1 MALIKPRIFIVQDD
15 NDANTVLSG
24 ILWLKGVE
32 SFKVTRTEE
41 CIKKIKEV
49 EGKVEVVILGGN
61 IAADRSLMFIVNIKK
76 INPNIK
82 VLVIADEDSDKTR
95 ILGYGADEF
104 SLKPISP
111 ENVADKLFMLISRD
125 TVTQKRY

>member
-15 NDANTVLSG
+15 DDANTVLSG
-24 ILWLKGVE
+24 ILWLKGAE
-32 SFKVTRTEE
+32 AFKVTRTEE
-41 CIKKIKEV
+41 CIKKITQVK
-49 EGKVEVVILGGN
+49 GKVEVVILGGN
-61 IAADRSLMFIVNIKK
+61 IAADRNLMFIVNIKK
-76 INPNIK
+76 INPHIK

-125 TVTQKRY
+125 TVMQKRY

>member
-15 NDANTVLSG
+15 DDANTVLSG
-24 ILWLKGVE
+24 ILWLKGAE
-32 SFKVTRTEE
+32 PFKVTRTEE

-49 EGKVEVVILGGN
+49 EGKVEVVIIGGN
-61 IAADRSLMFIVNIKK
+61 IAADRNLMFIVNIKK
-76 INPNIK
+76 INPQIK

-111 ENVADKLFMLISRD
+111 ENVADKLLMLISRD
-125 TVTQKRY
+125 TVMQKRY

>member
-24 ILWLKGVE
+24 ILWLKGADA
-32 SFKVTRTEE
+32 FKFTRTEE

-61 IAADRSLMFIVNIKK
+61 IAADRNLMFIVNIKK
-76 INPNIK
+76 INPYIK

-125 TVTQKRY
+125 TVMQKRY

>member
-41 CIKKIKEV
+41 CIKKINEV

-61 IAADRSLMFIVNIKK
+61 IAADRNLMFIVNIKK

-82 VLVIADEDSDKTR
+82 VLVIADEDSDKMR

-125 TVTQKRY
+125 TIMQKRY

>member
-15 NDANTVLSG
+15 DDANTVLSG
-24 ILWLKGVE
+24 ILWLKGAE
-32 SFKVTRTEE
+32 AFKVTRTEE
-41 CIKKIKEV
+41 CLKKIKEV
-49 EGKVEVVILGGN
+49 EGKVEVVVLGGN
-61 IAADRSLMFIVNIKK
+61 IAADRNLMFIVNIKK

-125 TVTQKRY
+125 TVMQKRY

>member
-1 MALIKPRIFIVQDD
+1 MTLIKPRIFIVQDD
-15 NDANTVLSG
+15 DDANTVLSG
-24 ILWLKGVE
+24 ILWLKGAE
-32 SFKVTRTEE
+32 AFKVTRTEE
-41 CIKKIKEV
+41 CLKKIKEV
-49 EGKVEVVILGGN
+49 EGKVEVVVLGGN
-61 IAADRSLMFIVNIKK
+61 IAADRNLMFIVNIKK

-125 TVTQKRY
+125 TVMQKRY

>member
-15 NDANTVLSG
+15 NNANTVLSG
-24 ILWLKGVE
+24 ILSLKGAE
-32 SFKVTRTEE
+32 AFKFTRTEE

-61 IAADRSLMFIVNIKK
+61 IAADRNLMFIVNIKK
-76 INPNIK
+76 INPYIK
-82 VLVIADEDSDKTR
+82 VLVISDEDSDKTR

-125 TVTQKRY
+125 TVMQKRY

>member
-15 NDANTVLSG
+15 DDANTVLSG
-24 ILWLKGVE
+24 ILWLKGAE
-32 SFKVTRTEE
+32 AFKVTRTEE

-61 IAADRSLMFIVNIKK
+61 IAADRNLMFIVNIKK
-76 INPNIK
+76 INPHIK

-95 ILGYGADEF
+95 ILGY
-104 SLKPISP
+104 
-111 ENVADKLFMLISRD
+111 RC
-125 TVTQKRY
+125 R

>member
-24 ILWLKGVE
+24 ILWLKGAE
-32 SFKVTRTEE
+32 PFKFTRTEE
-41 CIKKIKEV
+41 CIKKINEV

-61 IAADRSLMFIVNIKK
+61 IAADRNLMFIVNIKK
-76 INPNIK
+76 INPHIK

-125 TVTQKRY
+125 TVMQKRY

>member
-15 NDANTVLSG
+15 DDANTVLSG
-24 ILWLKGVE
+24 ILWLKGAE
-32 SFKVTRTEE
+32 AFKVTRTEE

-61 IAADRSLMFIVNIKK
+61 IAADRNLMFIVNIKK
-76 INPNIK
+76 INPHIK

-111 ENVADKLFMLISRD
+111 ENVADKLFMLISKD
-125 TVTQKRY
+125 TVMQKRY

>member
-15 NDANTVLSG
+15 DDANTVLSG
-24 ILWLKGVE
+24 ILWLKGAE
-32 SFKVTRTEE
+32 TFKVTRTEE

-61 IAADRSLMFIVNIKK
+61 IAADRNLMFIVNIKK
-76 INPNIK
+76 INPHIK

-125 TVTQKRY
+125 TVMQKRY

>member
-15 NDANTVLSG
+15 NNANTVLSG
-24 ILWLKGVE
+24 ILWLKGAE
-32 SFKVTRTEE
+32 AFKVTRTEE

-61 IAADRSLMFIVNIKK
+61 IAADRNLMFIVNIKK
-76 INPNIK
+76 INPYIK
-82 VLVIADEDSDKTR
+82 VLVISDEDSDKTR

-125 TVTQKRY
+125 TVMQKRY

>member
-15 NDANTVLSG
+15 DDANTVLSG
-24 ILWLKGVE
+24 ILWLKGAE
-32 SFKVTRTEE
+32 AFKVTRTEE

-61 IAADRSLMFIVNIKK
+61 IAADRNLMFIVNIKK
-76 INPNIK
+76 INPQIK

-111 ENVADKLFMLISRD
+111 ENVADKLLMLISRD
-125 TVTQKRY
+125 TVMQKRY

>member
-1 MALIKPRIFIVQDD
+1 MTLIKPRIFIVQDD
-15 NDANTVLSG
+15 DDANTVLSG
-24 ILWLKGVE
+24 ILWLKGAE
-32 SFKVTRTEE
+32 AFKVTRTEE
-41 CIKKIKEV
+41 CLKKIKEV
-49 EGKVEVVILGGN
+49 EGKVEVVVLGGN
-61 IAADRSLMFIVNIKK
+61 IAADRNLMFIVNIKK

-111 ENVADKLFMLISRD
+111 ENVADKLFMLISTD
-125 TVTQKRY
+125 TVMQKRY

>member
-15 NDANTVLSG
+15 YDANTVLSG
-24 ILWLKGVE
+24 ILWLKGAE
-32 SFKVTRTEE
+32 PFKVTRTEE

-49 EGKVEVVILGGN
+49 EGKVEVVIIGGN
-61 IAADRSLMFIVNIKK
+61 IAADRNLMFIVNIKK
-76 INPNIK
+76 INPQIK

-125 TVTQKRY
+125 TVMQKRY